1 MVDIEPESGCAGRLI
16 RETRLREQTGTS
28 ILAIERLSGLVVNPG
43 PDEDLQAGDRALLLG
58 TPAQLAEAKPRFRGV
73 GKKMMNDE

>member
-58 TPAQLAEAKPRFRGV
+58 TPAQLAEAKPRFRGAG
-73 GKKMMNDE
+73 GK